1 MDANHH
7 SFAVQALRYVTRDH
21 EGVRREPVGG
31 PSAWRGSELRVRDD
45 WQVRLDAAQIAEL
58 DHALASVRERGL
70 ALAQVGRA
78 DFPLPALGPMIRS
91 WSRELDTGR
100 GFLLV
105 RGLPVERW
113 GDEDAA
119 LVYWGIGQHLGE
131 PGAQNPAGELL
142 GHVTDLGEDPAKPLV
157 RLYRTASHID
167 WHCDLA
173 DVVGLLCLRT
183 AKRGGA
189 SRIVSSV
196 AVYDA
201 LVRRR
206 PDLVDRLY
214 EPFALD
220 SRDEQ
225 GESKRPF
232 LPIPPCRFASGR
244 LRTFWHGDY
253 FRSALRHP
261 EAPRWDA
268 RTEELVA
275 LYDEIA
281 SDPDLVLEMHFE
293 PGDVQLISN
302 HVTLHSRT
310 DYEDWPEPERRRH
323 LLRLWLSLE
332 RNPARA

>member
-1 MDANHH
+1 MDVHH
-7 SFAVQALRYVTRDH
+7 QSFAKQALHYFARDH
-21 EGVRREPVGG
+21 EAVRRTPVGG
-31 PSAWRGSELRVRDD
+31 PAAWRGAELRARSD
-45 WQVRLDAAQIAEL
+45 WQVRLTSEQIEEL
-58 DHALASVRERGL
+58 DRARAAVRARGL
-70 ALAQVGRA
+70 ELAAVGRDA
-78 DFPLPALGPMIRS
+78 FALPTLAPVIRT
-91 WSRELDTGR
+91 WSRELADGR

-105 RGLPVERW
+105 RGLPVARW
-113 GDEDAA
+113 GDEDSA
-119 LVYWGIGQHLGE
+119 LVYWGIGQHLGV
-131 PGAQNPAGELL
+131 PGAQNPMGDLL
-142 GHVTDLGEDPAKPLV
+142 GHVTDLGEDAAKPLV
-157 RLYRTASHID
+157 RLYRTAADID

-183 AKRGGA
+183 AMRGGA

-196 AVYDA
+196 AIYDE
-201 LVRRR
+201 LLRRR

-225 GESKRPF
+225 GEGKRPF
-232 LPIPPCRFASGR
+232 LPITPCRFAQGR

-281 SDPDLVLEMHFE
+281 SDPALVLEMNFE

-302 HVTLHSRT
+302 HTTLHARSE
-310 DYEDWPEPERRRH
+310 YEDWPEPHRKRH
-323 LLRLWLSLE
+323 LLRLWLSLD
-332 RNPARA
+332 RS